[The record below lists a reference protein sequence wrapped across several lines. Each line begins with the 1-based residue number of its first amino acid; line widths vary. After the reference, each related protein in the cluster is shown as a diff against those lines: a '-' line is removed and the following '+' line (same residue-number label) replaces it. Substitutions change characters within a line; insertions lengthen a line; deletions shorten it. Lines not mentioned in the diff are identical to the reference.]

1 MTPPPTHDRVGIGS
15 DTHRFD
21 SQRPLILGGV
31 TIPTSPGLSGH
42 SDADALTHAI
52 IDALLGAAALGDIGA
67 HFPPNDPRWKD
78 ADSLGM
84 LSHVVDLLSQRGY
97 RIGNVDATVIAE
109 QPTLQPHLGSMRQ
122 RLASTMGVEIDA
134 VSVKATTAE
143 RLGAIGRGEGL
154 QTNAIARI
162 VGIAD

>member
-1 MTPPPTHDRVGIGS
+1 MTPPANQDRVGIGS

-21 SQRPLILGGV
+21 PQRPLILGGV
-31 TIPTSPGLSGH
+31 TIPDSPGLAGH
-42 SDADALTHAI
+42 SDADALSHAI
-52 IDALLGAAALGDIGA
+52 IDALLGAAALGDIGV
-67 HFPPNDPRWKD
+67 HFPPTDPRWKD

-97 RIGNVDATVIAE
+97 RIGNVDATIVAE
-109 QPTLQPHLGSMRQ
+109 QPVLQPHLAGMRK
-122 RLASTMGVEIDA
+122 RLASTMAITIDD

-154 QTNAIARI
+154 QAQAIARI
-162 VGIAD
+162 VGTDE

>member
-1 MTPPPTHDRVGIGS
+1 MTPPPTQDRVGIGS

-21 SQRPLILGGV
+21 PQRPLILGGV
-31 TIPTSPGLSGH
+31 TIPNSPGLSGH

>member
-1 MTPPPTHDRVGIGS
+1 MTPPPTQDRVGIGS

-21 SQRPLILGGV
+21 PQRPLILGGV
-31 TIPTSPGLSGH
+31 TIPNSPGLSGH

-143 RLGAIGRGEGL
+143 RLGALGRGEGL